1 MCGLFNLHDN
11 PAVRALMLSIGL
23 PPDTVGLKFGIHSP
37 GDKVSIVSEFFGERQ
52 LLEAKWH
59 LYLVHQDGEWKFMP
73 KYWSIN
79 TRADKLAKKAEYR
92 HARILIPAT
101 AFVES
106 QNGKH
111 PHLLEFVDRAFVF
124 GGLMKHWRDKASGDE
139 ILSCSIITL
148 PGHEKLANIHEKSL
162 PLILDHEDTAS
173 IDAWLDPQFTDTDA
187 FADLLNTRLRWDMRA
202 TPINKSTKQEPIA
215 KPFIIK
221 KD

>member
-1 MCGLFNLHDN
+1 
-11 PAVRALMLSIGL
+11 MLSIGL

-37 GDKVSIVSEFFGERQ
+37 GSMVSIVSEFTGERRIHD
-52 LLEAKWH
+52 AKWH
-59 LYLVHQDGEWKFMP
+59 LYLIYQNGEWKLMP

-79 TRADKLAKKAEYR
+79 TRADKLAKKSEYR
-92 HARILIPAT
+92 HSRCLIPAT

-111 PHLLEFVDRAFVF
+111 PHLLEFIDRAFVF
-124 GGLMKHWRDKASGDE
+124 GGLMKQWHDKASGND

-148 PGHEKLANIHEKSL
+148 PGHEKLADIHEKSL
-162 PLILDHEDTAS
+162 PLILDNEDTET
-173 IDAWLDPQFTDTDA
+173 INAWLDPGFSNTQA
-187 FADLLNTRLRWDMRA
+187 FADLLNARLRWDMQA
-202 TPINKSTKQEPIA
+202 TPIDKSTKQHPIA